1 MYSKSDVRYAS
12 MDVLKAI
19 CAFFIV
25 CIHTFMYI
33 DANSYFITIIRF
45 SVPIFFMITGY
56 NYNSIRCKWRK
67 YISNI
72 VKLICI
78 SNLIYFLYGLIKIMV
93 NNDSVLMYINEII
106 SLKSILK
113 LVLFNESP
121 FMWHLWYLF
130 SILYVLLIY
139 RHIENNKLEKILY
152 YLTPLLLIIDL
163 ILGKY
168 SLLLFGKSTNHIFL
182 IRNFLFVGL
191 PYFCI
196 GVYMSMKEDKIKSSN
211 INNKKIIILFIIS
224 CITCVAERIILTNL
238 GANSPREQYIS
249 TTIMSIIIFIFV
261 IKNKMFMDGT
271 LLPKIGKEYSTWIY
285 ILHPLVILVMNHLL
299 KEGNIINQYGF
310 TYSMYIY
317 IITIMIIY
325 LYKKLLNLKN
335 TYK

>member
-1 MYSKSDVRYAS
+1 MYIKSNVRYAS
-12 MDVLKAI
+12 MDMLKAI

-33 DANSYFITIIRF
+33 DTSSYFITIIRF

-56 NYNSIRCKWRK
+56 NYSSIKCKWRK
-67 YISNI
+67 YISNML
-72 VKLICI
+72 KLICI

-93 NNDSVLMYINEII
+93 NNDSVLMYINEIV

-130 SILYVLLIY
+130 AILYVLLIY
-139 RHIENNKLEKILY
+139 RYIENNKLEKILY
-152 YLTPLLLIIDL
+152 FLTPLLLILDL

-168 SLLLFGKSTNHIFL
+168 SILLFGRSTNHVFL

-196 GVYMSMKEDKIKSSN
+196 GVYMNMKEDKIKSSS

-224 CITCVAERIILTNL
+224 CITCIVERMVLTDL
-238 GANSPREQYIS
+238 GANAPREQYIS

-261 IKNKMFMDGT
+261 IKNKTFMEGT
-271 LLPKIGKEYSTWIY
+271 LLQKIGKEYSTWIY
-285 ILHPLVILVMNHLL
+285 ILHPLVILGMNYLL
-299 KEGNIINQYGF
+299 KENIINR
-310 TYSMYIY
+310 YSFIYSLYIY
-317 IITIMIIY
+317 IVTIMIIY
-325 LYKKLLNLKN
+325 IYKKFIKLKE
-335 TYK
+335 YI